1 MNGIYIN
8 KNGVKLLYRGNK
20 FCRFLW
26 FIKQNEYTILT
37 YSMTNVKKKK
47 KREKKQVTIYKK
59 LQSAV
64 AITTIVEHKIKTNK
78 TWAMQS
84 VAYPLA

>member
-47 KREKKQVTIYKK
+47 KREKKQITIYKK

-64 AITTIVEHKIKTNK
+64 AITTIVEHKIKTK
-78 TWAMQS
+78 
-84 VAYPLA
+84 

>member
-37 YSMTNVKKKK
+37 YSMTNVKNKK
-47 KREKKQVTIYKK
+47 KREKKQITIYKK

-64 AITTIVEHKIKTNK
+64 AVTTIVEHKIKTK
-78 TWAMQS
+78 
-84 VAYPLA
+84 

>member
-47 KREKKQVTIYKK
+47 KREKKQITIYKK

-64 AITTIVEHKIKTNK
+64 AVTTIVEHKIKTK
-78 TWAMQS
+78 
-84 VAYPLA
+84 

>member
-47 KREKKQVTIYKK
+47 KGKKSK
-59 LQSAV
+59 LQY
-64 AITTIVEHKIKTNK
+64 IKN
-78 TWAMQS
+78 
-84 VAYPLA
+84 YNLP

>member
-37 YSMTNVKKKK
+37 YSMKNVKKKK
-47 KREKKQVTIYKK
+47 KREKKQITIYKK

-64 AITTIVEHKIKTNK
+64 AITTIVEHKIKTK
-78 TWAMQS
+78 
-84 VAYPLA
+84 